1 MNMSIR
7 QPKKRTERN
16 VRQKNKSASQ
26 PDLLLALYELVQ
38 GEREM
43 VRVYSKAL
51 QSDICFVN
59 PERVNPE
66 TLAVDCPVYTTR
78 ELAYII
84 SLSEEEFQ
92 RFHYLK
98 MRLVG

>member
-1 MNMSIR
+1 MNIR
-7 QPKKRTERN
+7 QPKKRTGQN
-16 VRQKNKSASQ
+16 IRQKNKTTSR

-38 GEREM
+38 GDREM

-51 QSDICFVN
+51 QNDICFVN

-66 TLAVDCPVYTTR
+66 TLAFDCPVYTTR

-98 MRLVG
+98 TRLVG